1 MAKASGSMIRATAKA
16 SPTGINRLD
25 RSSTEGVQVMPPNHE
40 NLSVAVRIRAG
51 RTFPGEVAIVEALT
65 AGAVAGTQ
73 PPRSEVD
80 VIALLV
86 EVSEAVKRGNRA
98 AVGSKAV
105 EACPQ
110 EGEVVPEAV
119 VEPGEAVAAAGLVAV
134 EADGKNW
141 VKMFN
146 IINHKF
152 DGGKGDAY

>member
-65 AGAVAGTQ
+65 AEAVGENQQ
-73 PPRSEVD
+73 PPSGAG
-80 VIALLV
+80 VIALLG
-86 EVSEAVKRGNRA
+86 EVSGEVKRGNRA
-98 AVGSKAV
+98 AGVVQA
-105 EACPQ
+105 ARA
-110 EGEVVPEAV
+110 VVPEA
-119 VEPGEAVAAAGLVAV
+119 AVAEVVAAEGAPVV
-134 EADGKNW
+134 VVADGKNW

-146 IINHKF
+146 NINYKF
-152 DGGKGDAY
+152 DGGKSDVY

>member
-1 MAKASGSMIRATAKA
+1 MIRATAKA

-110 EGEVVPEAV
+110 EGEVVPEA
-119 VEPGEAVAAAGLVAV
+119 EDPAVAELVAAEGAPV
-134 EADGKNW
+134 VVVADGKNW
-141 VKMFN
+141 VKIFD
-146 IINHKF
+146 IINYKF
-152 DGGKGDAY
+152 DGGKSDVY